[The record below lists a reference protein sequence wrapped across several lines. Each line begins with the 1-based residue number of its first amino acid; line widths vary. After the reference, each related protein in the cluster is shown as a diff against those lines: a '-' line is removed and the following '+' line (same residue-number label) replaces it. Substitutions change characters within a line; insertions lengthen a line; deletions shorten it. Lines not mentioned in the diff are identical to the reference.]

1 MESGLEGSKTKLGM
15 TMISH
20 AGVITKRKILDVAGW
35 VMDLDVAKER
45 LRTILGAPVQPSG

>member
-20 AGVITKRKILDVAGW
+20 AGVVTKRKILDVAGW